1 MRYSNNW
8 PSCTYDLETDEGE
21 GIGWSDERFQTIAQ
35 VNVLSGED
43 GSDDQIRGILTIDQ
57 VHVHPGDTRRK
68 WLDDQVRGIQTIDQF
83 LVLSGDEWGGRW
95 WSDETVFKLTK
106 FTYELKTHEE
116 DVTLEVFKQL
126 TKFTYDLE
134 TDEEEGVYW
143 SDERYCYWPSSLAR
157 TSWRGRNRMI
167 K

>member
-83 LVLSGDEWGGRW
+83 PVLSGDEWRGRGR
-95 WSDETVFKLTK
+95 SDETVFKLTK

-116 DVTLEVFKQL
+116 DDHIRGFQTIDKVHVRSGDGWRGRGIVIRWEVLLL
-126 TKFTYDLE
+126 TKFTGTYILKRKE
-134 TDEEEGVYW
+134 
-143 SDERYCYWPSSLAR
+143 
-157 TSWRGRNRMI
+157 
-167 K
+167 